1 VGKQLMKQELADKI
15 RKKLNGGKGYDH
27 LSPSSLNIP
36 LPKFFINYLMF
47 TQEERREQ
55 LAGYKAH
62 FGNLCNNPVQ
72 KLLCKYI
79 FINGKKV
86 KVK

>member
-1 VGKQLMKQELADKI
+1 MKQELADKI

-36 LPKFFINYLMF
+36 LPKFFINYVMF

-55 LAGYKAH
+55 LASYKAS
-62 FGNLCNNPVQ
+62 FGNCANNSVQ

-79 FINGKKV
+79 FMNGKKV
-86 KVK
+86 KIKK